1 MKCFFFYK
9 QIEINIRGTR
19 GTQNPV
25 QRDYKEKKKGKKPK
39 FTAETS
45 TPATLRLGT
54 GKRRRKLAVHS
65 SKILHL
71 LADHAL
77 SHIN

>member
-1 MKCFFFYK
+1 MFFFYK
-9 QIEINIRGTR
+9 QIEINIR

-45 TPATLRLGT
+45 TPATLRLGNREKKKKT
-54 GKRRRKLAVHS
+54 S
-65 SKILHL
+65 CT
-71 LADHAL
+71 
-77 SHIN
+77 